1 MDARERTLWH
11 ARGRMLV
18 GAAFVL
24 APGLAGRAWIGGE
37 AARRPVK
44 VLARAFGVR
53 DFVLGLGVAMTLD
66 RRSELRGWIQAG
78 IASDAVDT
86 CASTLAGSSI
96 HPLVRW
102 PCIALGASST
112 ALGVQLLGELGEDG

>member
-1 MDARERTLWH
+1 
-11 ARGRMLV
+11 MLV
-18 GAAFVL
+18 GAAFVI

-53 DFVLGLGVAMTLD
+53 DFVLGAGVATALD
-66 RRSELRGWIQAG
+66 RHAELRSWIQAA
-78 IASDAVDT
+78 IVSDGVDT
-86 CASTLAGSSI
+86 CASALAGSSI

-112 ALGVQLLGELGEDG
+112 ALGARLLGELDASARRRSGNP